1 LDILLLPPEIADS
14 LRLTLLVVT
23 SGLALVV
30 RPRVVEAPGGYG
42 VGLVVLQMGAVRP
55 RVRVRMNVTIFTD
68 ELARAWV

>member
-1 LDILLLPPEIADS
+1 MDILLLPPEIADS

-30 RPRVVEAPGGYG
+30 RPRVVEAAGGYG